1 MEQARQQVERLL
13 RKVASKFPA
22 AAEDSMPMTDIHLR
36 LIQESGELRAYDD
49 DGQELFRCVVEA
61 WIDNKDDGFWTN
73 ASNLISSVI
82 ADMKDVA
89 ENYGVLKPYS
99 FVLEDDESEHMAELY
114 LVDDDM
120 VILGG
125 GLMEGL
131 DSDLDAFFENLMK

>member
-22 AAEDSMPMTDIHLR
+22 TAEENMPMTDIHLR
-36 LIQESGELRAYDD
+36 LFQESGELRAYDD

-61 WIDNKDDGFWTN
+61 WIDCKDDAFWEK
-73 ASNLISSVI
+73 ASALVSSVI
-82 ADMKDVA
+82 SEIKDVT

-99 FVLEDDESEHMAELY
+99 FVLEDDDSEHVAELY

-125 GLMEGL
+125 NLMEGL